1 MDEFFESEMGYT
13 LGIDEAFMRVGHT
26 ALLLSRTNAQ
36 MLDGLLMEVCRLLED
51 GVASNQVRVM
61 LPTEIACHRFASLL
75 ADAVGHEARSIEVTT
90 PRRTALSILSDPVAQ
105 KAIGRRFPG
114 EKARVV
120 LPYEGAFIFEDLKTL
135 GIGSKRLREMIKFI
149 YRGMTELADE
159 SDDWLVAKQEKAV
172 VAFLRDELSYL
183 QCALEPELSNLAT
196 KAMRRSDAVLSRFT
210 KPYGL
215 VGDYQN
221 LSRASQLLC
230 HLLTTDF
237 LCVVAN
243 ERCSAETTESYP
255 YREGIE
261 ELLRINPN
269 TEARSLDDAERS
281 MEVSECVWEDMNAEV
296 LAVPAL
302 VRDRLDRGCTPDRIA
317 VACFHPQWLRNV
329 RHALAA
335 ADIPVARS
343 VEPILA
349 RADIRD
355 NESSLSARVATALRL
370 LADPTDSL
378 AHRCWMGFGDYLAK
392 SNAFVPH
399 RKETQKLCPTAVL
412 ADAGEED
419 GGRVYP
425 WIVEEPPLAR
435 FHLLTG
441 RRLLEALCEAL
452 SANGEAKVPYDLA
465 PLIELGDDASA
476 SEMVEQLERAYGF
489 APGDSS
495 GERHDVGL
503 GSVQVLSVEELT
515 ACDFDLVILVGMVNG
530 LFPARDYFDLTSKSL
545 RQRERIHR
553 RSMGIVG
560 LIKAASKKIAVSSF
574 ASADRSQ
581 AELLKLKVERIQC
594 KGGKQ
599 FVRTSKS
606 IYASAL
612 FEA

>member
-13 LGIDEAFMRVGHT
+13 LGIDEAFMCVEHT

-36 MLDGLLMEVCRLLED
+36 MLDGLLMEVRRLLE
-51 GVASNQVRVM
+51 GGAASNQVRVM
-61 LPTEIACHRFASLL
+61 LPTEMACRRFASLL
-75 ADAVGHEARSIEVTT
+75 DDAAGRGARGIEVTT
-90 PRRTALSILSDPVAQ
+90 PRRMALGILGHPAAQ
-105 KAIGRRFPG
+105 EAIGRRFPG
-114 EKARVV
+114 GRARVA
-120 LPYEGAFIFEDLKTL
+120 LPYEREFIFEDLKTL
-135 GIGSKRLREMIKFI
+135 GIGSKRLREMLKFI

-159 SDDWLVAKQEKAV
+159 SDDWLVAKQEKAA

-183 QCALEPELSNLAT
+183 QCVLEPELSNLAT
-196 KAMRRSDAVLSRFT
+196 KAMRRSGAVRSRFA

-215 VGDYQN
+215 VGDYQS

-230 HLLTTDF
+230 HLLVTDS

-243 ERCSAETTESYP
+243 ERCSVEAAESYP
-255 YREGIE
+255 YREGVE

-269 TEARSLDDAERS
+269 TETRSLDNAERS
-281 MEVSECVWEDMNAEV
+281 LEVSECVWEDMNAEV

-302 VRDRLDRGCTPDRIA
+302 VRDGLNRGCTPDRIA

-329 RHALAA
+329 RHTLAA

-343 VEPILA
+343 GEPILA
-349 RADIRD
+349 RVDIRD
-355 NESSLSARVATALRL
+355 RGNSLSARVATALRL

-392 SNAFVPH
+392 SNVFVPH
-399 RKETQKLCPTAVL
+399 RKEVQRLCPTAVL
-412 ADAGEED
+412 TDAREED
-419 GGRVYP
+419 GDRVYP

-435 FHLLTG
+435 FHSLTG
-441 RRLLEALCEAL
+441 RHLLEELCEAL
-452 SANGEAKVPYDLA
+452 SVGDHARVPYDLA

-489 APGDSS
+489 ASDDSC
-495 GERHDVGL
+495 GEQNGVGL
-503 GSVQVLSVEELT
+503 SGVQVLSVKELV
-515 ACDFDLVILVGMVNG
+515 ACDFDFVILVGMVNG
-530 LFPARDYFDLTSKSL
+530 LFPVRDYFDLASKSL
-545 RQRERIHR
+545 RQRERMHS
-553 RSMGIVG
+553 RSMEIVG
-560 LIKAASKKIAVSSF
+560 LIKAASKKIVVSSF
-574 ASADRSQ
+574 ASADWPQ
-581 AELLKLKVERIQC
+581 AELMKLKVERIQC
-594 KGGKQ
+594 KEGKQ

>member
-1 MDEFFESEMGYT
+1 MDEFFESETGYT
-13 LGIDEAFMRVGHT
+13 LGIDEAFTRVGHT
-26 ALLLSRTNAQ
+26 VLLLSRTNAQ
-36 MLDGLLMEVCRLLED
+36 MCDGLLREVCRLLGD

-61 LPTEIACHRFASLL
+61 LPTDMACRRFASLL
-75 ADAVGHEARSIEVTT
+75 ADAVGHEARGVEVTT
-90 PRRTALSILSDPVAQ
+90 PRRIALGILSDPAAQ
-105 KAIGRRFPG
+105 KAIGRCFPG
-114 EKARVV
+114 GKARVA
-120 LPYEGAFIFEDLKTL
+120 LPYEGEFVFEDLKTL
-135 GIGSKRLREMIKFI
+135 GIGPKRLREMLKFI

-196 KAMRRSDAVLSRFT
+196 KAMRRSDVVRSRFA

-215 VGDYQN
+215 VGDYQD

-230 HLLTTDF
+230 HLLATDS

-243 ERCSAETTESYP
+243 ERCSVEAAESYP
-255 YREGIE
+255 YREGVE

-269 TEARSLDDAERS
+269 TETRSIDGAERS
-281 MEVSECVWEDMNAEV
+281 LEVGECVWEDMNAEV

-302 VRDRLDRGCTPDRIA
+302 VREGLDRGCAPGRIA

-335 ADIPVARS
+335 ADIPVARNG
-343 VEPILA
+343 EPILA

-355 NESSLSARVATALRL
+355 SESSLSARVVTALRL
-370 LADPTDSL
+370 LAAPADSL

-392 SNAFVPH
+392 SNVFVPH
-399 RKETQKLCPTAVL
+399 RKEAQELCPTAVL

-419 GGRVYP
+419 GGRVCP

-435 FHLLTG
+435 FRSLTG

-452 SANGEAKVPYDLA
+452 SASGDAKVPYDLA
-465 PLIELGDDASA
+465 PLVELGDDTSA
-476 SEMVEQLERAYGF
+476 SEMVEQLEQAYGF
-489 APGDSS
+489 ALGDNC
-495 GERHDVGL
+495 GEQHDVGL
-503 GSVQVLSVEELT
+503 GGVQVLSVKELA

-530 LFPARDYFDLTSKSL
+530 LFPVRDYFDLTSKSL
-545 RQRERIHR
+545 RQRERMHR
-553 RSMGIVG
+553 RSMEIVG
-560 LIKAASKKIAVSSF
+560 LIKAASKKIVVSSF
-574 ASADRSQ
+574 ASADRLQ
-581 AELLKLKVERIQC
+581 AELMKLKVERVQC
-594 KGGKQ
+594 KEGKQ

>member
-1 MDEFFESEMGYT
+1 MDEFFESETGYT
-13 LGIDEAFMRVGHT
+13 LGIDEAFTRVGHT
-26 ALLLSRTNAQ
+26 VLLLSRTNAQ
-36 MLDGLLMEVCRLLED
+36 MLDGLLRGVCHLLED
-51 GVASNQVRVM
+51 GVASSQVRVM
-61 LPTEIACHRFASLL
+61 LPTDMACHRFASLL
-75 ADAVGHEARSIEVTT
+75 ADAAGREARDVEVTT
-90 PRRTALSILSDPVAQ
+90 PRQIALGILSDPAAQ
-105 KAIGRRFPG
+105 KAIGRRFPSG
-114 EKARVV
+114 KARVA
-120 LPYEGAFIFEDLKTL
+120 LPYEGEFVFEDLKTL
-135 GIGSKRLREMIKFI
+135 GIGSKRLREMLKFI

-196 KAMRRSDAVLSRFT
+196 KAMRRSDPVRSRFA
-210 KPYGL
+210 KPYEL
-215 VGDYQN
+215 VGDYQD

-230 HLLTTDF
+230 HLLATDS

-243 ERCSAETTESYP
+243 ERCSVEAAESYP
-255 YREGIE
+255 YREGVE

-269 TEARSLDDAERS
+269 TETRSLDDAERS

-335 ADIPVARS
+335 ADIPVARR

-392 SNAFVPH
+392 SNAFVPY
-399 RKETQKLCPTAVL
+399 RKEAQRLCPTAVF

-419 GGRVYP
+419 GDRASS
-425 WIVEEPPLAR
+425 WIAEVPSLAR
-435 FHLLTG
+435 FRSLTG
-441 RRLLEALCEAL
+441 RRLLEALCETL

-503 GSVQVLSVEELT
+503 GGVQALSVEELT